1 MIHSKICEL
10 VVQNAF
16 HHFKGLSR
24 LRAMLTISLSEL
36 MADVQVTHP
45 RMDGSLEESGESQ
58 RLRRSLQ
65 QIAQENISSEFLHE
79 CGLPETTLTAMPGG
93 GCEHQWSWAAVTDLS
108 TTLLKAVQ
116 AAVNHALLV
125 LFFSPF

>member
-1 MIHSKICEL
+1 MTKICEL

-79 CGLPETTLTAMPGG
+79 CGLPETTLTAMPDG

>member
-1 MIHSKICEL
+1 
-10 VVQNAF
+10 
-16 HHFKGLSR
+16 
-24 LRAMLTISLSEL
+24 MLTISLSEL
-36 MADVQVTHP
+36 MANVQVTQP

-65 QIAQENISSEFLHE
+65 QISQESISLEFLRE
-79 CGLPETTLTAMPGG
+79 CGLPETTLTSMSGG

-125 LFFSPF
+125 LFFSPIQFVGLVLYGWWTFEVLA